1 MRNILAV
8 DDDPAMRAMIA
19 DYLSEHGFSVRTAA
33 SGSDMTRELSRAAV
47 DLLLLDVRLTD
58 ADGLDLVR
66 ELRMKS
72 ALPIIVMSGHRRDE
86 VDRVLGLELGADD
99 YITKPFAMRE
109 LLARIRAVL
118 RRVDAAPPTHGKS
131 RARYRFAGWELTLRT
146 RRLTAPTGED
156 VTLTKGEFSLLAA
169 FVASPQQVLSREQLL
184 TASRVHEQEVF
195 DRSIDVQI
203 LRLRRKLEEDPSRP
217 QLIRTER
224 GVGYLFT
231 ATVEVL

>member
-33 SGSDMTRELSRAAV
+33 GANDMTRELSRTMV

-58 ADGLDLVR
+58 ADGLELVR

-86 VDRVLGLELGADD
+86 VDRILGLELGADD

-146 RRLTAPTGED
+146 RRLTAPTG
-156 VTLTKGEFSLLAA
+156 
-169 FVASPQQVLSREQLL
+169 RM
-184 TASRVHEQEVF
+184 
-195 DRSIDVQI
+195 
-203 LRLRRKLEEDPSRP
+203 
-217 QLIRTER
+217 
-224 GVGYLFT
+224 
-231 ATVEVL
+231 

>member
-1 MRNILAV
+1 VRNILAV

-19 DYLSEHGFSVRTAA
+19 DYLSEHGFSVRTVA
-33 SGSDMTRELSRAAV
+33 SGSEMTRELPRVTV

-224 GVGYLFT
+224 GVGSLFT